1 MSQPFLFAP
10 GAWRPRGLIEC
21 YYDPGVVLPPGAGVP
36 DSGAG
41 AGVLELSGIVGAG
54 VGSVGAGVAGAG
66 VEVEGSEP
74 GAAVSSFLSQ
84 AVSATASTEARIKVL
99 LIIFRL
105 L

>member
-1 MSQPFLFAP
+1 M
-10 GAWRPRGLIEC
+10 
-21 YYDPGVVLPPGAGVP
+21 P
-36 DSGAG
+36 DSGA
-41 AGVLELSGIVGAG
+41 AGVLEELSGIVGAG

-66 VEVEGSEP
+66 VEVEGSEA
-74 GAAVSSFLSQ
+74 GAAASSFLSQ